1 MGFMDKVKAAAGVG
15 TAAIQVDVKQ
25 RPSKRGEDLV
35 AVIRVVAGK
44 QAQKMNYLVADVRWI
59 GKWSVQSADG
69 RPINIDGTAIF
80 YRQNQP
86 NSEGVMLEPGKTLEF
101 PITVKIPAE
110 GPLTGEA
117 LKYDFGVRADIE
129 GTSDPSFNTQFEIGG

>member
-15 TAAIQVDVKQ
+15 TATLQVDVKQ
-25 RPSKRGEDLV
+25 KPSKRGEDLI
-35 AVIRVVAGK
+35 AVIHVVGGK
-44 QAQKMNYLVADVRWI
+44 QTQKLNYVVADVRWI

-86 NSEGVMLEPGKTLEF
+86 NSEGIMLEAGKTLEF
-101 PITVKIPAE
+101 PVTVKIPGD
-110 GPLTGEA
+110 GPLTGA
-117 LKYDFGVRADIE
+117 DLKYDFGVRADIE
-129 GTSDPSFNTQFEIGG
+129 GSPDPHFNTQFEITG